1 MLSLSPSEK
10 SWSRVVSFSTNVC
23 CLGGGVVQVKSN
35 CPSFPFQC
43 IQIHTYV
50 FFNLQ
55 QFDGTTQ
62 LDSWTSAKAPSSM
75 GLTVLWGGH
84 AEEQEPVNKAL
95 QVLPPGPRCVCIVPE
110 ALYDG

>member
-10 SWSRVVSFSTNVC
+10 SWSRVVSFGTNVC
-23 CLGGGVVQVKSN
+23 CLGGGVMQVKSN
-35 CPSFPFQC
+35 CPSFPFRC

-55 QFDGTTQ
+55 QFDRTIQ
-62 LDSWTSAKAPSSM
+62 LDSWTSAKAFSSM
-75 GLTVLWGGH
+75 NLTVLWAG

-95 QVLPPGPRCVCIVPE
+95 QVLPPGPRYVSIVPE

>member
-10 SWSRVVSFSTNVC
+10 SRSRVVSFSTNVC

-62 LDSWTSAKAPSSM
+62 LDSWTSAKALSSM
-75 GLTVLWGGH
+75 GLTVLWGGMLKSRSQLTRH
-84 AEEQEPVNKAL
+84 CRFYHQDQGVYA
-95 QVLPPGPRCVCIVPE
+95 
-110 ALYDG
+110 